1 MRKSAGKRMAPQE
14 TTSSEQEKQNN
25 PGAVSNNGK
34 GEQQEPVMPALVR
47 EYLKDKLKYELVG
60 FITRGSTCAV
70 YKLVDCN
77 GSFFAA
83 KVLDRSQLKPI
94 VLNTLLP
101 NELSIVREIHHPYI
115 MSVYNVFSLPGYS
128 VIVSEFA
135 ADGDL
140 ISYIENHAVP
150 NIVMSKQWFSQ
161 TVQAIVYLHSK
172 GIAHRD
178 IKADNILLCS
188 NVAKLADFGYATRC
202 LDTKGQVILST
213 NFCGTMEYKAPEA
226 IRCTKPYNPMMAD
239 CFSLGILL
247 FVMVTH
253 EFPFG
258 SGNEIRTRE
267 GLLLHYE
274 DITQKKWR
282 PTGVI
287 QTDLKLYCLLC
298 QLLNPEVKERI
309 TARQALVQSWLVD

>member
-1 MRKSAGKRMAPQE
+1 
-14 TTSSEQEKQNN
+14 
-25 PGAVSNNGK
+25 
-34 GEQQEPVMPALVR
+34 MPALVR
-47 EYLKDKLKYELVG
+47 EYLKDKLKYELVC

-70 YKLVDCN
+70 YKLVDSN
-77 GSFFAA
+77 GSFLAA

-172 GIAHRD
+172 GIILAFSILQLSKTVSFVVHLGIAHRD
-178 IKADNILLCS
+178 IK
-188 NVAKLADFGYATRC
+188 
-202 LDTKGQVILST
+202 
-213 NFCGTMEYKAPEA
+213 
-226 IRCTKPYNPMMAD
+226 
-239 CFSLGILL
+239 
-247 FVMVTH
+247 VTCIFH
-253 EFPFG
+253 QY
-258 SGNEIRTRE
+258 
-267 GLLLHYE
+267 L
-274 DITQKKWR
+274 
-282 PTGVI
+282 
-287 QTDLKLYCLLC
+287 
-298 QLLNPEVKERI
+298 
-309 TARQALVQSWLVD
+309 